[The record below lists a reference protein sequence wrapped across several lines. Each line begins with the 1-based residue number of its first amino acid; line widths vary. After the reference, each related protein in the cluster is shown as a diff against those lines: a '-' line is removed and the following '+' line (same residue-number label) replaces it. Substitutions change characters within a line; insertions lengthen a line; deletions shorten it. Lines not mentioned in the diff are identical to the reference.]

1 MACESGNSHSS
12 RSLAMTVDST
22 CVVGKPFSDRSMAA
36 SKTSARESAP
46 YLAWAA
52 IQASTNPGTDTD
64 RMPFVGM
71 PFLRYQSTSVAYG
84 AAPVPLHT
92 SMVPACRL

>member
-1 MACESGNSHSS
+1 
-12 RSLAMTVDST
+12 
-22 CVVGKPFSDRSMAA
+22 MAA
-36 SKTSARESAP
+36 SKTSARDSVP

-64 RMPFVGM
+64 RMPFAGM

-84 AAPVPLHT
+84 AAPVPLQT
-92 SMVPACRL
+92 SMVPGLPVVYHDEAVARRCRTY